1 MNEAIIIW
9 LYLSLGNLFGG
20 GLLIS
25 IGCVT
30 VMALLVLGLY
40 QSEKLSDEPD
50 AIFYIKKYYPL
61 KTVIFICVLTIFY
74 PSKDDLKYIIGGAIV
89 WNTIESAKD
98 IEGIDKLPENL
109 VNAANHFLE
118 TTQDI
123 NKE

>member
-9 LYLSLGNLFGG
+9 LYLSFIKLFGG
-20 GLLIS
+20 ELLVFIS
-25 IGCVT
+25 CVT
-30 VMALLVLGLY
+30 VVALFAFAVY
-40 QSEKLSDEPD
+40 ESARSDDEPD
-50 AIFYIKKYYPL
+50 AGFYIKKYYPL
-61 KTVIFICVLTIFY
+61 KTVIFICVVTIFY

>member
-20 GLLIS
+20 AWLLFCGGFS
-25 IGCVT
+25 
-30 VMALLVLGLY
+30 LSVLSLWI
-40 QSEKLSDEPD
+40 ESDSFD
-50 AIFYIKKYYPL
+50 SDDSFVIFYLKKYYPL
-61 KTVIFICVLTIFY
+61 KTVIFICLLSIFY

>member
-30 VMALLVLGLY
+30 VMVLLVSGLY
-40 QSEKLSDEPD
+40 QGEKSSKEPD
-50 AIFYIKKYYPL
+50 AIVYIKKYYPF

-98 IEGIDKLPENL
+98 IDGIDKLPENL

>member
-20 GLLIS
+20 EFLLFIS
-25 IGCVT
+25 CVT
-30 VMALLVLGLY
+30 AIALFVLALY
-40 QSEKLSDEPD
+40 QGERSRDEPT
-50 AIFYIKKYYPL
+50 AGFYIKKYYPL